1 MGKIKDIPY
10 RAISAA
16 ILIAAF
22 VSAPLSAQ
30 PKSKITFME
39 GESAADAVLPKPPE
53 PCVSRLPAWELS
65 TGEGT
70 YNRFAA
76 KKSNVDCREAFKAAI
91 RSFTDEEKQTLRQY
105 VDLVDSAINAEFPAL
120 NSVPWSFV
128 VISDSTD
135 FGVPTSKKNIILTR
149 GLLSEMRDWMEHR
162 SKLMFVGMEILI
174 HEKVLL
180 LQFRSARTFEKFY
193 REVWGF
199 RKINALSIDRLM
211 EDNGIYFTSVPP
223 NEWIIK
229 VSPNP
234 KDREYIMPAL
244 LMRETGKEGG
254 ALQRVA
260 ITIDSTS
267 KGFFPRKSKKT
278 PIEYKDLSFIIQYR
292 KKFLLSE
299 YDYHPAELSADLIAK
314 FLVMKRVS
322 GQYGTAT
329 AKVSEYSDIDVLM
342 KMVAEAKK

>member
-1 MGKIKDIPY
+1 MIV
-10 RAISAA
+10 
-16 ILIAAF
+16 AF

-30 PKSKITFME
+30 PKSKITFIE
-39 GESAADAVLPKPPE
+39 GGNAADAVLPDPPE

-65 TGEGT
+65 IGEGT

-76 KKSNVDCREAFKAAI
+76 RKSNVDCREAFRAAI
-91 RSFTDEEKQTLRQY
+91 RNFTDEEKRTLRQY
-105 VDLVDSAINAEFPAL
+105 VDLVDSAISAEFPPL
-120 NSVPWSFV
+120 NRIPWSFA

-135 FGVPTSKKNIILTR
+135 FGVPTSQKHIILTKR
-149 GLLSEMRDWMEHR
+149 LLSEMREWMEQR
-162 SKLMFVGMEILI
+162 SKQLFVGMEILI

-180 LQFRSARTFEKFY
+180 LQFRNTRQFEKFY
-193 REVWGF
+193 SEVWGF
-199 RKINALSIDRLM
+199 RKINVLSIDRLM
-211 EDNGIYFTSVPP
+211 EDNGIYFTNVPP
-223 NEWIIK
+223 NEWVIK
-229 VSPNP
+229 VSP
-234 KDREYIMPAL
+234 KGKEYIMPAL
-244 LMRETGKEGG
+244 MMRETGKGGG
-254 ALQRVA
+254 AVQRVA

-267 KGFFPRKSKKT
+267 KGFFPRKSKNT